1 MKQIKAIIA
10 AGLMLV
16 SLSTQAQPQKS
27 RVQSNNNSNSNSRTT
42 TTQPKKQQ
50 TGKTNSSAS
59 RADLMFPTAVM
70 MPEDVTWRRDIYR
83 QLDLMKDENAALYY
97 PPKPVGDQQDLFA
110 VMFRLFST
118 GKLPVYEPNQ
128 SGIEDFRPE
137 NRMHFQT
144 FVDKWSIPYEK
155 NGNQFKIED
164 IDVPS
169 DEVKGFYVK
178 ESSYYDQ
185 NTATYHTRVTA
196 LCPILYRSDDYFSTD
211 ERLWP
216 LFWVKMEDVEP
227 YLSQHMLMIS
237 NVNQAATMSMADY
250 FATNHYKGKIFMT
263 TNMQGKALAQL
274 YPSDSLLVK
283 EQKRIEKEMTDFEEH
298 IWKAPVDSAALA
310 MKDSIAAAEQAAKG
324 SKKAKKAASSSSG
337 RSARRA
343 EKAEKP
349 KKEKSSSSESSGS
362 AAPRVSVRRQRH

>member
-1 MKQIKAIIA
+1 MKQIKVIIA

-27 RVQSNNNSNSNSRTT
+27 RVQSNNNSRTN
-42 TTQPKKQQ
+42 TTQQRRQQ
-50 TGKTNSSAS
+50 TAGNTSTTS
-59 RADLMFPTAVM
+59 RADLMFPTAVN

-97 PPKPVGDQQDLFA
+97 PQKPMGDQQDLFA

-155 NGNQFKIED
+155 NGNQYKIED

-216 LFWVKMEDVEP
+216 LFWVKMEDIEP
-227 YLSQHMLMIS
+227 FLSQHMLMTS
-237 NVNQAATMSMADY
+237 NINQAATMSMADY
-250 FATNHYKGKIFMT
+250 FATNRYKGKIFMT

-310 MKDSIAAAEQAAKG
+310 LKDSLEAAEQAAKG
-324 SKKAKKAASSSSG
+324 SKKAKKAASSSSA
-337 RSARRA
+337 RSARRT

-349 KKEKSSSSESSGS
+349 KKEKSSSSSSGS